1 MQADPI
7 NEIRFFER
15 LPENGQ
21 PIFFRRNGDREY
33 QRGLFD
39 GRRAVAYYESDSQA
53 RVETPVK
60 VLTGWLPR
68 S

>member
-1 MQADPI
+1 MRVDLV
-7 NEIRFFER
+7 NELRFFER

-21 PIFFRRNGDREY
+21 PIFYHRNGDPEY

-39 GRRAVAYYESDSQA
+39 ARRNVVYYESDSQA